1 MQMVMNQLMNNR
13 NFSNLHN
20 MHIEM
25 RDAPGFRY
33 RYRNT
38 SPRSQPPPALQ
49 GPPGRHSC
57 VSSCSACAHEE
68 SATGHEEVCG
78 YSDWCRKEAELDSS
92 H

>member
-57 VSSCSACAHEE
+57 VSSCFVFAHEK
-68 SATGHEEVCG
+68 SANGCEEVCKYTG
-78 YSDWCRKEAELDSS
+78 RCRKEGKLDK
-92 H
+92 

>member
-33 RYRNT
+33 RYRNN

-68 SATGHEEVCG
+68 SARGYEAVCG
-78 YSDWCRKEAELDSS
+78 DNDRCRKEAELDSS